1 MCVGDVL
8 DLQSSEPSRC
18 SVGFGRDQ
26 RDVAGHL
33 LAELPD
39 LFIDRALRAFESDP
53 RLGECLF
60 EPRERRTAPSID
72 VLDLGACPGLEI
84 VRGRLHRHEHVVDR
98 GSITFRLDTKPGT
111 AFENVA
117 VARSDLVDSLARSD
131 SRIGR
136 RGGECVDEGRGLALR
151 RTQDLLQPAGGL
163 GLNPVEQMRS
173 ERRRRRHRN
182 PCERGFDVVAMTLE
196 SLLPLRL
203 LPHGHF
209 PIAPLGGTEAGLPS
223 DLIGALSDRIDDFS
237 SGRDLL
243 RRPTPVVG
251 ETGPMAVTIYGVCA
265 VTFMMVMYALEGRG
279 RQFVLLFALGCVL
292 SSAYGF
298 LSGAWPFGV
307 VELIWSG
314 VAVRRY
320 RELAPA
326 CRGLIAILR
335 SHPRIREHDRYSR
348 PVAYQSL
355 YRKYRPQ
362 RFSELVGQE
371 HVTTAL
377 QNALRDG
384 RVGHAYLFSG
394 PRGTGKTTT
403 ARLLAKALNCTNRGD
418 DGDPCGVCDSCV
430 AIAEGSSLDVIEVD
444 AASKSR
450 VEEMRD
456 LLERVAY
463 LSAGGAKK
471 VYILDEVHMLS
482 ASAEAALLK
491 TLEESP
497 EHVVFVLATTDP
509 LKVAPTI
516 RSRTQHYEFSLYSLD
531 EIVGHLADVCAKE
544 GVDADREALA
554 VIARAGAGSMRDSL
568 SLLDQAIAHGR
579 VDLEQVSVL
588 FGGSAFDRRLAILGA
603 VADEDVA
610 GALVALGELLD
621 AGHEPRRLT
630 EDLLATVRDAFLL
643 TSARGRV
650 RVDLPDDAQDALRA
664 LGEQVGATMLVR
676 TLETLGQ
683 AVVDMRGTDA
693 ADPRLVLEIALVRL
707 ARREAGTPLQALA
720 ERVDRLERGPAVA
733 NVAAPPADAS

>member
-1 MCVGDVL
+1 
-8 DLQSSEPSRC
+8 
-18 SVGFGRDQ
+18 
-26 RDVAGHL
+26 
-33 LAELPD
+33 
-39 LFIDRALRAFESDP
+39 
-53 RLGECLF
+53 
-60 EPRERRTAPSID
+60 
-72 VLDLGACPGLEI
+72 
-84 VRGRLHRHEHVVDR
+84 
-98 GSITFRLDTKPGT
+98 
-111 AFENVA
+111 
-117 VARSDLVDSLARSD
+117 
-131 SRIGR
+131 
-136 RGGECVDEGRGLALR
+136 
-151 RTQDLLQPAGGL
+151 
-163 GLNPVEQMRS
+163 
-173 ERRRRRHRN
+173 
-182 PCERGFDVVAMTLE
+182 
-196 SLLPLRL
+196 
-203 LPHGHF
+203 
-209 PIAPLGGTEAGLPS
+209 
-223 DLIGALSDRIDDFS
+223 
-237 SGRDLL
+237 
-243 RRPTPVVG
+243 
-251 ETGPMAVTIYGVCA
+251 
-265 VTFMMVMYALEGRG
+265 
-279 RQFVLLFALGCVL
+279 
-292 SSAYGF
+292 
-298 LSGAWPFGV
+298 
-307 VELIWSG
+307 
-314 VAVRRY
+314 
-320 RELAPA
+320 
-326 CRGLIAILR
+326 
-335 SHPRIREHDRYSR
+335 
-348 PVAYQSL
+348 VAYQSL

-362 RFSELVGQE
+362 RFSELVGQA

-377 QNALRDG
+377 QNAVRDG

-403 ARLLAKALNCTNRGD
+403 ARLLAKALNCTDRGD

-516 RSRTQHYEFSLYSLD
+516 RSRTQHYEFTLYTLD
-531 EIVGHLADVCAKE
+531 ELTGHLAAVCAKE
-544 GVDADREALA
+544 GVEADPEALA
-554 VIARAGAGSMRDSL
+554 IIARAGAGSMRDSL

-579 VDLEQVSVL
+579 VDAEQVGEL
-588 FGGSAFDRRLAILGA
+588 FGGTVFAGRLAILTA

-650 RVDLPDDAQDALRA
+650 RVDAPADDQVALGA
-664 LGEQVGATMLVR
+664 LGEQVGAALLVR

-707 ARREAGTPLQALA
+707 ARRETGTPLQALA
-720 ERVDRLERGPAVA
+720 ERVDRLERGTTPAAAAPRAAAEGAPTKSSRSLSELRRDRAAASEPPPDVELELASAPTPEPDDSEPEPAGSVPEPEPVGEVDIDDVIVAWAEILPDLPPATRAAVREAQPLAVAGGVITFGVPKAHYDVALPRFKKEADNIRAALSEKLGRRMMFKPVAHDGFDADPVTSPEPRDDEVTDDEMHDIADLVDAPAEAPAVDSVSLITQSFGA
-733 NVAAPPADAS
+733 TVVEEVPRD

>member
-1 MCVGDVL
+1 M
-8 DLQSSEPSRC
+8 
-18 SVGFGRDQ
+18 
-26 RDVAGHL
+26 
-33 LAELPD
+33 
-39 LFIDRALRAFESDP
+39 
-53 RLGECLF
+53 
-60 EPRERRTAPSID
+60 
-72 VLDLGACPGLEI
+72 
-84 VRGRLHRHEHVVDR
+84 
-98 GSITFRLDTKPGT
+98 
-111 AFENVA
+111 
-117 VARSDLVDSLARSD
+117 
-131 SRIGR
+131 
-136 RGGECVDEGRGLALR
+136 
-151 RTQDLLQPAGGL
+151 
-163 GLNPVEQMRS
+163 
-173 ERRRRRHRN
+173 
-182 PCERGFDVVAMTLE
+182 
-196 SLLPLRL
+196 
-203 LPHGHF
+203 
-209 PIAPLGGTEAGLPS
+209 
-223 DLIGALSDRIDDFS
+223 
-237 SGRDLL
+237 
-243 RRPTPVVG
+243 
-251 ETGPMAVTIYGVCA
+251 
-265 VTFMMVMYALEGRG
+265 
-279 RQFVLLFALGCVL
+279 
-292 SSAYGF
+292 
-298 LSGAWPFGV
+298 
-307 VELIWSG
+307 
-314 VAVRRY
+314 
-320 RELAPA
+320 
-326 CRGLIAILR
+326 
-335 SHPRIREHDRYSR
+335 
-348 PVAYQSL
+348 AYQSL

-377 QNALRDG
+377 QNAVRDG

-531 EIVGHLADVCAKE
+531 EIVGHLVDVCAKE

-554 VIARAGAGSMRDSL
+554 VIARAGAGSIRDSL
-568 SLLDQAIAHGR
+568 SLLDQAIAHGQ

-588 FGGSAFDRRLAILGA
+588 FGGSAFDRRLMILSA
-603 VADEDVA
+603 VAEEDVA

-621 AGHEPRRLT
+621 AGQEPRRLT

-650 RVDLPDDAQDALRA
+650 RVDLPDDAQVALRA
-664 LGEQVGATMLVR
+664 IGEQVGATMLVR

-720 ERVDRLERGPAVA
+720 ERVDRLERGSGRSASATEAPAEPSEPRPSRSFA
-733 NVAAPPADAS
+733 ELRRDQASAPPAAAPRTRIGRGAGTGAGAAAGGRPGRHRRRDRRLGGDPPRPPARNPRRRTRSAAAGGRRRCDHLRRPESPLRRRAASVQEGSRQHPRRALAEARPSDDVQVGAPRRLRRRPGQGIAGTRRRTP

>member
-1 MCVGDVL
+1 
-8 DLQSSEPSRC
+8 
-18 SVGFGRDQ
+18 
-26 RDVAGHL
+26 
-33 LAELPD
+33 
-39 LFIDRALRAFESDP
+39 
-53 RLGECLF
+53 
-60 EPRERRTAPSID
+60 
-72 VLDLGACPGLEI
+72 
-84 VRGRLHRHEHVVDR
+84 
-98 GSITFRLDTKPGT
+98 
-111 AFENVA
+111 
-117 VARSDLVDSLARSD
+117 
-131 SRIGR
+131 
-136 RGGECVDEGRGLALR
+136 
-151 RTQDLLQPAGGL
+151 
-163 GLNPVEQMRS
+163 
-173 ERRRRRHRN
+173 
-182 PCERGFDVVAMTLE
+182 
-196 SLLPLRL
+196 
-203 LPHGHF
+203 
-209 PIAPLGGTEAGLPS
+209 
-223 DLIGALSDRIDDFS
+223 
-237 SGRDLL
+237 
-243 RRPTPVVG
+243 
-251 ETGPMAVTIYGVCA
+251 
-265 VTFMMVMYALEGRG
+265 
-279 RQFVLLFALGCVL
+279 
-292 SSAYGF
+292 
-298 LSGAWPFGV
+298 
-307 VELIWSG
+307 
-314 VAVRRY
+314 
-320 RELAPA
+320 
-326 CRGLIAILR
+326 
-335 SHPRIREHDRYSR
+335 
-348 PVAYQSL
+348 VAYQSL

-362 RFSELVGQE
+362 RFAELVGQH

-377 QNALRDG
+377 QNAVRDG

-418 DGDPCGVCDSCV
+418 DGDPCGVCESCV

-516 RSRTQHYEFSLYSLD
+516 RSRTQHYEFTLYTVD
-531 EIVGHLADVCAKE
+531 ELVGHLADVSAKE
-544 GVDADREALA
+544 GVDADRDALS

-579 VDLEQVSVL
+579 VDVEQVNAL
-588 FGGSAFDRRLAILGA
+588 FGGTAFDGRLAILRA

-650 RVDLPDDAQDALRA
+650 RVDLPGDDQQALGA
-664 LGEQVGATMLVR
+664 LGEQVGAPMLVR

-707 ARREAGTPLQALA
+707 ARREAGTPIQALA
-720 ERVDRLERGPAVA
+720 ERVDRLERGAGTNPAPPPAREQPVTTEPTPASRPSRSFAELRRERAEADPAPPPEPEPAPAPESVPEPEPAATPAALGDVDIDDVIVAWAEILPALPPATRAAVREAQPLAVA
-733 NVAAPPADAS
+733 DDVITFGVPKAHYETALPRFRKEADNIRGALSEKLGRRMMFKPVAHDGFEGEPGPATPPPDDEPPDDDLLDLAEMVDDASEVPAMDSVSLITQSLGATVVEEVPRD

>member
-1 MCVGDVL
+1 
-8 DLQSSEPSRC
+8 
-18 SVGFGRDQ
+18 
-26 RDVAGHL
+26 
-33 LAELPD
+33 
-39 LFIDRALRAFESDP
+39 
-53 RLGECLF
+53 
-60 EPRERRTAPSID
+60 
-72 VLDLGACPGLEI
+72 
-84 VRGRLHRHEHVVDR
+84 
-98 GSITFRLDTKPGT
+98 
-111 AFENVA
+111 
-117 VARSDLVDSLARSD
+117 
-131 SRIGR
+131 
-136 RGGECVDEGRGLALR
+136 
-151 RTQDLLQPAGGL
+151 
-163 GLNPVEQMRS
+163 
-173 ERRRRRHRN
+173 
-182 PCERGFDVVAMTLE
+182 
-196 SLLPLRL
+196 
-203 LPHGHF
+203 
-209 PIAPLGGTEAGLPS
+209 
-223 DLIGALSDRIDDFS
+223 
-237 SGRDLL
+237 
-243 RRPTPVVG
+243 
-251 ETGPMAVTIYGVCA
+251 
-265 VTFMMVMYALEGRG
+265 
-279 RQFVLLFALGCVL
+279 
-292 SSAYGF
+292 
-298 LSGAWPFGV
+298 
-307 VELIWSG
+307 
-314 VAVRRY
+314 
-320 RELAPA
+320 
-326 CRGLIAILR
+326 
-335 SHPRIREHDRYSR
+335 
-348 PVAYQSL
+348 VAYQSL

-377 QNALRDG
+377 RNAVRDG

-418 DGDPCGVCDSCV
+418 DGDPCGVCESCV

-516 RSRTQHYEFSLYSLD
+516 RSRTQHFEFTLYTVD
-531 EIVGHLADVCAKE
+531 ELVGHLADVCEKE
-544 GVDADREALA
+544 GVDAEREALT
-554 VIARAGAGSMRDSL
+554 VIARAGAGSMRDAL

-579 VDLEQVSVL
+579 VDVEQVNAL
-588 FGGSAFDRRLAILGA
+588 FGGTAFDGRLAILRA

-650 RVDLPDDAQDALRA
+650 RVDLPDDDQQALGA
-664 LGEQVGATMLVR
+664 LGEQVGSPMLVR
-676 TLETLGQ
+676 TMETLGQ

-707 ARREAGTPLQALA
+707 ARREAGTPVQALA
-720 ERVDRLERGPAVA
+720 ERVDRLERGAVTTAPRAASEPAPAATEPSSAARPGRSFAELRRERAVASQPEPDPPAEPEPEPPAEPATAGDVDIDDVIVAWAEIVSDLPPATKAAVSQAQPLAIDDGVITFGVPRAQYDVAVPRFRKEADNIRAALSSRLGREMKFKPVPHDGFDADPVTAAAPRDDEPPDDDVLDLADMVDETTEAPAVDSVSLITQSLGA
-733 NVAAPPADAS
+733 TVVEELPRD